1 MDMQRPLYRV
11 GDVVRIKDLDTLIR
25 ELGSPIAAQCGW
37 SLGMN
42 EYAGNEYEVI
52 SVDSFKSRGFHY
64 SYGLAGAGRFLYS
77 EDVLEPACEISGDTI
92 NILMDYDALM
102 RE

>member
-1 MDMQRPLYRV
+1 MDRQRPLYRV
-11 GDVVRIKDLDTLIR
+11 GDVVRIKDLDTLKR

-37 SLGMN
+37 NSDMDR
-42 EYAGNEYEVI
+42 YAGNEYEVI

-64 SYGLAGAGRFLYS
+64 SYGLAGASGFLYS
-77 EDVLEPACEISGDTI
+77 EDVLEPAREISGDTI